1 MHPCMNRQVKH
12 ALTVVV
18 LLCTS
23 LSADRLFG
31 QKSASMSFDDV
42 VSFVDRSSHLIVLS
56 DDSSGASIAVWPDKQ
71 GRVLTSSDSPKGR
84 SYGWVNQELIASG
97 KVQQHFNAYGGEDRL
112 WIGPE
117 GGQFSVFFAA
127 LTPFD
132 LDHWYTPAPVDT
144 EPFEVVSQSKTSV
157 SLRSEFTLTNYS
169 GTRFHVRVDREVRLL
184 PAEEVWSDLRIAKMT
199 GVKLVGF
206 ESENRLTNLAASG
219 WSKST
224 GLLSLWILGQFNASP
239 SARIILPI
247 RAGSNTE
254 LGIPVITD
262 YFGTV
267 PADRIA
273 VKPSFV
279 IFKADAQYRSKLGLS
294 PQRAKG
300 TLGSYDPQ
308 NHLLTIVQYSQPE
321 HEIDYVNSA
330 WKIQQDPFKGDV
342 ANCYNDGPPAP
353 GKPQMG
359 NFYEME
365 SSSPAKA
372 LASQASVE
380 HVHRTIHVV
389 GTEKQLD
396 AIARAALGVSLDHVQ
411 LSQPYLPSHFT
422 RILQGLFHRF
432 RINSLSSTILPAR
445 PLRLQDR

>member
-1 MHPCMNRQVKH
+1 MNRKVKH
-12 ALTVVV
+12 ALTVFV
-18 LLCTS
+18 LFCLS

-31 QKSASMSFDDV
+31 QKSAFMSFEDV
-42 VSFVDRSSHLIVLS
+42 VSFVDQNSRLIVLS

-71 GRVLTSSDSPKGR
+71 GRVLTSSDNPKGP
-84 SYGWVNQELIASG
+84 SYGWVNHDLIASG
-97 KVQQHFNAYGGEDRL
+97 KVQQHFNPFGGEDRL

-127 LTPFD
+127 KAPFD

-144 EPFEVVSQSKTSV
+144 EPFKVVGQTKSSV
-157 SLRSEFTLTNYS
+157 SLSSEFTLTNYS
-169 GTRFHVRVDREVRLL
+169 GARFHVRVDREVRLL
-184 PAEEVWSDLRIAKMT
+184 TTEQVWSDLHVAKMP

-206 ESENRLTNLAASG
+206 ESENKLTNLAASG

-247 RAGSNTE
+247 RAGSNAE
-254 LGIPVITD
+254 LGIPVTTD

-273 VKPSFV
+273 IKPSVV

-294 PQRAKG
+294 PQRAQG

-321 HEIDYVNSA
+321 RETDYVNSA
-330 WKIQQDPFKGDV
+330 WKIQQDPFRGDV

-353 GKPQMG
+353 GKQQMG
-359 NFYEME
+359 DFYEME
-365 SSSPAKA
+365 SSSPARV
-372 LASQASVE
+372 LASHASVE
-380 HVHRTIHVV
+380 HVHRTIHIV

-396 AIARAALGVSLDHVQ
+396 AIARGALGVSLDQMQLVQ
-411 LSQPYLPSHFT
+411 P
-422 RILQGLFHRF
+422 
-432 RINSLSSTILPAR
+432 
-445 PLRLQDR
+445 

>member
-1 MHPCMNRQVKH
+1 MNSKVKCSF
-12 ALTVVV
+12 AV
-18 LLCTS
+18 LGLFCLS
-23 LSADRLFG
+23 LSTDRLFG
-31 QKSASMSFDDV
+31 QKSAPMSFEDV
-42 VSFVDRSSHLIVLS
+42 VKFVDRSSRLIVLS
-56 DDSSGASIAVWPDKQ
+56 DDSSGASVAVWPDKQ
-71 GRVLTSSDSPKGR
+71 GRVLTSSDRPKGR
-84 SYGWVNQELIASG
+84 SYGWVNHDLIASG

-117 GGQFSVFFAA
+117 GGQFSVFFTAKA
-127 LTPFD
+127 PFD
-132 LDHWYTPAPVDT
+132 LDHWYTPPPVDT
-144 EPFEVVSQSKTSV
+144 EPFEVVHQTKTSV

-169 GTRFHVRVDREVRLL
+169 GTQFHVRVDREVRLL
-184 PAEEVWSDLRIAKMT
+184 PAEQIWRDLHVTKMP

-206 ESENRLTNLAASG
+206 ESENRMTNLAASA

-247 RAGSNTE
+247 RAGSNAE
-254 LGIPVITD
+254 LGIPVTTD

-273 VKPSFV
+273 VKPSAV

-294 PQRAKG
+294 PRRAKG

-321 HEIDYVNSA
+321 HETDYVNSA
-330 WKIQQDPFKGDV
+330 WRIQQDPFSGDV

-359 NFYEME
+359 DFYEME

-372 LASQASVE
+372 LVSRASVQ
-380 HVHRTIHVV
+380 HVHRTIHIV
-389 GTEKQLD
+389 GAEKQLD
-396 AIARAALGVSLDHVQ
+396 VIARAALGVSLDQVQ
-411 LSQPYLPSHFT
+411 LQP
-422 RILQGLFHRF
+422 
-432 RINSLSSTILPAR
+432 
-445 PLRLQDR
+445 

>member
-1 MHPCMNRQVKH
+1 MCFMNSKVKSIFAVAVLFCM
-12 ALTVVV
+12 
-18 LLCTS
+18 S
-23 LSADRLFG
+23 LSAERLFG
-31 QKSASMSFDDV
+31 QKSMPTSFEDV
-42 VSFVDRSSHLIVLS
+42 VRFVDQHSRLIVLS
-56 DDSSGASIAVWPDKQ
+56 DESSGASVAVWPDKQ
-71 GRVLTSSDSPKGR
+71 GRVLTSSDNPKGR
-84 SYGWVNQELIASG
+84 SYGWVNHDLIASG
-97 KVQQHFNAYGGEDRL
+97 EVQQHFNAYGGEDRL

-127 LTPFD
+127 NAPFD
-132 LDHWYTPAPVDT
+132 LDHWYTPAAVDT
-144 EPFEVVSQSKTSV
+144 EPFEVVSQTKTSV
-157 SLRSEFTLTNYS
+157 SLSKEFSVTNYS

-184 PAEEVWSDLRIAKMT
+184 PAEQIWKDLHVAKMP

-224 GLLSLWILGQFNASP
+224 GLLSLWILGQFNASA
-239 SARIILPI
+239 SARIVLPI
-247 RAGSNTE
+247 RTGSNAE
-254 LGIPVITD
+254 LGIPVTTD

-273 VKPSFV
+273 VKSSVV

-300 TLGSYDPQ
+300 TLGSYDPE
-308 NHLLTIVQYSQPE
+308 NHLLTIVQYLQPE
-321 HEIDYVNSA
+321 HESDYVNSA

-365 SSSPAKA
+365 SSSPAKV
-372 LASQASVE
+372 LASHASVE
-380 HVHRTIHVV
+380 HVHRTIHIV

-396 AIARAALGVSLDHVQ
+396 EIARAALGISLDQVR
-411 LSQPYLPSHFT
+411 LP
-422 RILQGLFHRF
+422 
-432 RINSLSSTILPAR
+432 
-445 PLRLQDR
+445 